1 MSDDEDSD
9 DVGDDDDLGL
19 LLMVDLTFCEMRV
32 ADDSACNRSRSESRG
47 RGRHDM
53 IRCIENM

>member
-32 ADDSACNRSRSESRG
+32 ADDSACNRS
-47 RGRHDM
+47 
-53 IRCIENM
+53 